1 MVEAYLN
8 PIEKLTRIEVDRS
21 QSKGLDWYSPEEVD
35 RVWDQMREK
44 NPRYFNGP
52 ILAFQRY
59 EPDTGVITA
68 QVEQYKLHA
77 VYNSD
82 HSKAHI
88 DLGVRLFAVTA
99 CIQRSDPDHLRF
111 LIGRRSSNSHCYGGL
126 WEFGPSG
133 GVQPPKN
140 HDSMSPLELVMSL
153 MKEVREETGIN
164 LDPNYITPRSIVFD
178 GNVNSEDVHFDVIL
192 TDDQP
197 IRTNW
202 EYDDTRWVTLD
213 ELIAWCDEKPDEII
227 PTTIAHARF
236 LHEARA

>member
-1 MVEAYLN
+1 
-8 PIEKLTRIEVDRS
+8 
-21 QSKGLDWYSPEEVD
+21 
-35 RVWDQMREK
+35 
-44 NPRYFNGP
+44 
-52 ILAFQRY
+52 
-59 EPDTGVITA
+59 
-68 QVEQYKLHA
+68 
-77 VYNSD
+77 
-82 HSKAHI
+82 
-88 DLGVRLFAVTA
+88 
-99 CIQRSDPDHLRF
+99 
-111 LIGRRSSNSHCYGGL
+111 
-126 WEFGPSG
+126 
-133 GVQPPKN
+133 
-140 HDSMSPLELVMSL
+140 MSPLELVMSL